1 MALDNP
7 MKILIVTDAWHPQ
20 LNGVVR
26 TYEHL
31 SEELTR
37 MGHSVRVIGPH
48 EFPIR
53 FKMPGYAEIELALF
67 IGRRLASMIDA
78 FAPDTIHIGTEGP
91 LGADARTYCLKRNLP
106 FTTCYH
112 THFPDYAGKRAAKLH
127 NWLEDPIRTFFINRL
142 RRFHQPSSALMVATP
157 SLETTLKNWGFT
169 APMYQWARGARI
181 EIFTPEKKDLFAAM
195 KRPVAIYVGRVAIE
209 KNIEAFLSMDW
220 PGSKVVTGDGPDRA
234 MLEAKYPNTLFTG
247 KKTGT
252 DLAACY
258 QSADIFVFPSKTD
271 TFGMVLIEALACGLP
286 VAAYP
291 VTGPKD
297 IINEPM
303 LGALDEDLATAGLK
317 AVQSI
322 GTRQDR
328 HDYISVHYTWEA
340 IGQQFISIIKQS
352 KARIGSGR

>member
-1 MALDNP
+1 MALNNP

-20 LNGVVR
+20 VNGVVR

-31 SEELTR
+31 AEELTR
-37 MGHSVRVIGPH
+37 MGHTVRVIGPH
-48 EFPIR
+48 ELPIR

-67 IGRRLASMIDA
+67 ARQQLARMIDA
-78 FAPDTIHIGTEGP
+78 FYPNTIHIGTEGP
-91 LGADARTYCLKRNLP
+91 LGIAARAYCLKRRLP

-112 THFPDYAGKRAAKLH
+112 THFPDYAGKRAAKMH
-127 NWLEDPIRTFFINRL
+127 NWLEHPVRTFFINCL

-157 SLETTLKNWGFT
+157 GLEATLKKWGFT

-181 EIFTPEKKDLFAAM
+181 EIFTPEKKDFFATM

-234 MLEAKYPNTLFTG
+234 MLEAKYPNALFTG

-252 DLAACY
+252 DLAAHY
-258 QSADIFVFPSKTD
+258 QSADVFVFPSKTD

-291 VTGPKD
+291 VTGPVD
-297 IINEPM
+297 IVTEAI
-303 LGALDEDLATAGLK
+303 LGILDNDLSLAAHKALQNSGNAQE
-317 AVQSI
+317 
-322 GTRQDR
+322 R
-328 HDYISVHYTWEA
+328 HDHILAHYTWPA
-340 IGQQFISIIKQS
+340 IANKFMEII
-352 KARIGSGR
+352 IGSKSNF

>member
-20 LNGVVR
+20 VNGVVR

-31 SEELTR
+31 AEELTR
-37 MGHSVRVIGPH
+37 MGHMVRVIGPH
-48 EFPIR
+48 DFPIR
-53 FKMPGYAEIELALF
+53 LKMPGYAEIELALF
-67 IGRRLASMIDA
+67 TGNRLTNMIDA

-91 LGADARTYCLKRNLP
+91 LGAAARRYCLKRNLP

-112 THFPDYAGKRAAKLH
+112 THFPDYAAKRAARIHPLFEKSV
-127 NWLEDPIRTFFINRL
+127 RTFFINRL
-142 RRFHQPSSALMVATP
+142 RRFHQPSNALMVATP
-157 SLETTLKNWGFT
+157 SLETTLKDWGFT

-252 DLAACY
+252 DLAAHY
-258 QSADIFVFPSKTD
+258 QSSDIFVFPSKTD

-297 IINEPM
+297 IITEPM
-303 LGALDEDLATAGLK
+303 LGALDEDLSQASLK
-317 AVQSI
+317 ALNSA
-322 GTRQDR
+322 GGSQDR
-328 HDYISVHYTWEA
+328 NNYISIHYAWA
-340 IGQQFISIIKQS
+340 VIAQQFISIIQKS
-352 KARIGSGR
+352 KAVAG